1 MANYV
6 VFFAGSGQKVKDDKH
21 VYNSWGKGLWES
33 DGKYIGIY
41 NDGVGEAEGTSGT
54 TGAGW
59 AKAIESSMNGIPSAP
74 QKVIVVGMS
83 RGGVQAVIFAHCVKD
98 KFPATEVFVFAVDP
112 VDGGHIQNE
121 GSFDLRDNR
130 NLMARVTTGLGFA
143 RGTRGD
149 LKKKYNLQDDAPKT
163 IPTNVKFY
171 LSVLAQFKGNTR
183 AFWGF
188 TPQAPELGN
197 LTCTVPH
204 QTYELPGD
212 HGYGVYTGNE
222 KKKKGIYGFRTKVD
236 VYDPSR
242 EARGKVTREMFSYHL
257 RERGFTQNFSVGFD
271 LMQAME
277 YYCQIAMEDLSGS
290 QGQGNKNR
298 SGFSFLEA
306 SRRAGTNWGD
316 SFNAS
321 PENRWH
327 KGRGHLIKSTE
338 AIRGKG
344 YFVNSRHRQI
354 YIELESR
361 LQAIFL
367 SQGTA
372 TDGATAMQLKHSY
385 PNILPWMLKNAEF
398 ARDREADKTSFVEF
412 IQLLETLF

>member
-1 MANYV
+1 
-6 VFFAGSGQKVKDDKH
+6 
-21 VYNSWGKGLWES
+21 
-33 DGKYIGIY
+33 
-41 NDGVGEAEGTSGT
+41 
-54 TGAGW
+54 
-59 AKAIESSMNGIPSAP
+59 
-74 QKVIVVGMS
+74 
-83 RGGVQAVIFAHCVKD
+83 
-98 KFPATEVFVFAVDP
+98 
-112 VDGGHIQNE
+112 
-121 GSFDLRDNR
+121 
-130 NLMARVTTGLGFA
+130 
-143 RGTRGD
+143 
-149 LKKKYNLQDDAPKT
+149 
-163 IPTNVKFY
+163 
-171 LSVLAQFKGNTR
+171 
-183 AFWGF
+183 
-188 TPQAPELGN
+188 
-197 LTCTVPH
+197 
-204 QTYELPGD
+204 
-212 HGYGVYTGNE
+212 
-222 KKKKGIYGFRTKVD
+222 
-236 VYDPSR
+236 
-242 EARGKVTREMFSYHL
+242 
-257 RERGFTQNFSVGFD
+257 
-271 LMQAME
+271 ME

-412 IQLLETLF
+412 IQLLETMF